1 MRVRSEVVGSQDMG
15 KPIDLQATGLHEYL
29 SDEAA
34 TVCFGG
40 RLGAL
45 LEARYRGRAVVFLH
59 GQLGAG
65 KTTLV
70 RGLLAGYGHRGVV
83 KSPTYTL
90 LEPYN
95 MAAAEVFHFDLYR
108 VNDPQELEFIGF
120 DEIIDG
126 PGLKL
131 FEWPEKAVDWLPDP
145 DVEVSLQVV
154 TDTQPVSREVS
165 VVFR

>member
-1 MRVRSEVVGSQDMG
+1 MSETTLYQH
-15 KPIDLQATGLHEYL
+15 LA
-29 SDEAA
+29 DEAA
-34 TVCFGG
+34 TVAFG
-40 RLGAL
+40 RQLSEIL
-45 LEARYRGRAVVFLH
+45 SNRYSGRAVVFLR

-70 RGLLAGYGHRGVV
+70 RGLLQGLGHEGVV

-95 MAAAEVFHFDLYR
+95 MPTAEVFHFDLYR
-108 VNDPQELEFIGF
+108 VNDPQELEFVGF

-126 PGLKL
+126 AGLKL
-131 FEWPEKAVDWLPDP
+131 FEWPEKAADWLPQP

-154 TDTQPVSREVS
+154 ADTHPVSREVS
-165 VVFR
+165 VVFT